1 MIVLDKKAEPRGINM
16 KETEQSQIRPDV
28 SLLPANAEVSCM
40 EQLKAIYPDIRNPY
54 AQSKACLLF
63 GMRKQTDTL
72 PLLLREYERMKK
84 SYPDESFAEGPLLGI
99 YLLFDKA

>member
-1 MIVLDKKAEPRGINM
+1 M